1 MRYIVSEP
9 PMTEVAPGIQLS
21 EIAPGGKQGPNG
33 EVLLPTRGGQVW
45 LESWLLGSDADPFRL
60 AIPDVRM
67 PANQYWPMHWH
78 DCWIAVIVLDGE
90 CLVGDTWL
98 EPGEVLVAPA
108 GLEYGPLVSG
118 PTGCQL
124 FEIFAKDHLSLGGY
138 GPEYHDHPTL
148 QDTAEDGAS
157 MFQFLPRSG
166 ENERNRMNETLPLAA
181 DARLNLGRL
190 GAGHR
195 WDLGEP
201 DDPDRGLVEDVIL
214 RPGEEFRSRNDDEWR
229 ALFLLDGTAS
239 FGGRPLAERSVL
251 IVAPG
256 AVLPRIQPGASG
268 AHLLEVTR
276 SAAGAAA

>member
-1 MRYIVSEP
+1 VRYIVAEP

-45 LESWLLGSDADPFRL
+45 LQSWSLGSDSDPFRL
-60 AIPDVRM
+60 TVPDVRM

-78 DCWIAVIVLDGE
+78 DCWIAVVVLDGE

-98 EPGEVLVAPA
+98 ESGDVLVAPA

-148 QDTAEDGAS
+148 QDTAADGAS
-157 MFQFLPRSG
+157 MFQFLPRSA
-166 ENERNRMNETLPLAA
+166 ENERNRDNETLPLAA
-181 DARLNLGRL
+181 EARLILGRL
-190 GAGHR
+190 GAGDR
-195 WDLGEP
+195 WELGDP
-201 DDPDRGLVEDVIL
+201 DDPDRGLVDDVLL
-214 RPGEEFRSRNDDEWR
+214 RPGEEFTNRNGDEWR
-229 ALFLLDGTAS
+229 ALFLLNGTAS
-239 FGGRPLAERSVL
+239 FGSRPLAERDVL

-256 AVLPRIQPGASG
+256 ATLPRIQSGTSG

-276 SAAGAAA
+276 SAGAV

>member
-1 MRYIVSEP
+1 
-9 PMTEVAPGIQLS
+9 MTEVAPGIQLS
-21 EIAPGGKQGPNG
+21 EIAPGGRQGPNG

-60 AIPDVRM
+60 NIPDVRM

-90 CLVGDTWL
+90 CLIGDTWL
-98 EPGEVLVAPA
+98 EPGDVLITPA

-124 FEIFAKDHLSLGGY
+124 FEIFARDHLSLGGY

-148 QDTAEDGAS
+148 QDTGVDGAS
-157 MFQFLPRSG
+157 MFQFLPRSA
-166 ENERNRMNETLPLAA
+166 ENERNRPNETLPLAA
-181 DARLNLGRL
+181 DPRLVLGRL
-190 GAGHR
+190 GAGDR
-195 WDLGEP
+195 WALGEP
-201 DDPDRGLVEDVIL
+201 DDPDRGLIDDVL
-214 RPGEEFRSRNDDEWR
+214 LGPGEEYPGRNSDEWR
-229 ALFLLDGTAS
+229 ALILLNGTAS
-239 FGGRPLAERSVL
+239 FGDRPLAERSVL

-256 AVLPRIQPGASG
+256 STLPRIQADTSG

-276 SAAGAAA
+276 SAAGAA